1 MSNKEKPTLHSSSSP
16 SISKTPTGKSPS
28 RKSAEISSVNFS
40 GVSGDFEAA
49 QKAYEMQMSTPTMKS
64 AQTVSNETVNEPID
78 ANKKKTEISKQPNY
92 SSGYQKSSSNA
103 TGYNPSG
110 TNFSG
115 VSGDFDAAQKAY
127 EMQMSTPMRKSDPG
141 TVRQKSSSYQE
152 KPNLYSGQSGS
163 ISTQPKTTVDSS
175 SVSGVSGNF
184 DVAQKAYEI
193 QMSTPT
199 QKQEMSSVS
208 KPDLSATGSAP
219 TVNKPRSSVD
229 ISNASGISVSGVS
242 GNLDAAQKIYDMQ
255 MSMPS
260 RMYDQMIENKGSTV
274 EKPDWAKLSVDPSG
288 LSNISEPKVSSG
300 VDTAQK
306 AYDAKMSMPSGI
318 QGDKSNALSSGTLRG
333 TQHPSP
339 STSGIGISGVSGN
352 FDAAQSAYDMQM
364 HTPSR
369 LREQMAEGGTASS
382 GSEKNTPQWAKLRVD
397 PTGVAGVGIPGVNGS
412 IGSAQQPNNLHTK
425 TAPFTPGQPFA
436 FNMETPIYSGGQ
448 QFGVTNMMSGE
459 STVSRGNGPPPPGT
473 GNGMSYIQMREA
485 GAIQT
490 MDASM
495 AKPPFQ
501 SKDSANTTN
510 NSVNGNA
517 QTKQGNY
524 NKILFT
530 HGRRIQVVN
539 LEKAVTRQ
547 SLTMASRLIMSNS
560 AEAGRGMQQT
570 LEIGEAAYLAVGIHA
585 VNLARA
591 AVNAPLK
598 SELNGMLTKYG
609 AKNTGHLLKILNNE
623 LIANGMKAIPAGVQ
637 GAQLQIL
644 ANRQLRRLKMAGGA
658 PNAVTNTYK
667 EIRRVGLLTT
677 FTRSRPNV
685 MHRLSRNVGRVTG
698 KVAKYAGKY
707 GGEAGQGLALVLR
720 MSNQALRATRVT
732 VKAIRTTGR
741 ITALVAKRAA
751 NAAAKGVLKGLQS
764 AANAA
769 ARAGATTAAS
779 NLSGAVSHL
788 QSMSERKAQKKAEK
802 MAKKQRKK
810 SKPSLRSRI
819 KNKIRGKIRGFAGRV
834 WNKMVNRVPG
844 LRHVQKAFQKLG
856 KVGGLFS
863 KVLGAVSAAIQ
874 RTLQFFGMAVIAF
887 IIVAIIC
894 TFFTSL
900 FTATLGSF
908 DFTNSKDKQ
917 QKKVISA
924 VEEAYQED
932 MDKILELSKDY
943 ESFTISYEYDK
954 DEEKYKEMQGKAD
967 SEQFMQTSNCAE
979 VLSMTL
985 VKYGYDLGSG
995 EKANA
1000 DTSGSGSEEAG
1011 SGQTEIITEPA
1022 HKYAKRLYHGSHQI
1036 EIQESISYEYDENG
1050 DVVATHKTANAIYRT
1065 YCFDSIFQCTEADS
1079 TAIVYG
1085 SVGGDGTVSGAMNVD
1100 QVYAYL
1106 RDQGFTHAG
1115 ACGIMGNLQQ
1125 ESSFNPL
1132 CTSKS
1137 GQYFG
1142 IEQLGYDGRRQALE
1156 AYCTTNGLDY
1166 KTIAGQISY
1175 LVYELTA
1182 SSNPG
1187 SIGKRSTLV
1196 SILQNTDDV
1205 QKAAEVF
1212 CVGVERCVGGS
1223 DPYHYK
1229 SEYWPYSAGTSYSYQ
1244 QLTKR
1249 VSYAQQFASK
1259 YDAYKNDWS
1268 AISAPTTSGTS
1279 GNGSSIVAYA
1289 ESWVGSSIKY
1299 QLGGSGRGQTLETCQ
1314 SKGLKTDCSGFVN
1327 SVFKHFGISVP
1338 MSSTAAWNSKLVV
1351 KDSEKQPGDIIVW
1364 SGHVAIYIG
1373 NKTVNGKTYDIVHM
1387 SNPSTN
1393 ICYGTIATARS
1404 GSYKVYRYATQG
1416 SSAAGSGVW
1425 DLQTNYPRT
1434 GQYTY
1439 GKFNGEYR
1447 YIYDSACGPTSL
1459 ANIVRNLCGVNVTT
1473 VEMCNYSI
1481 NVGARQSGGTD
1492 MATLISKASK
1502 KWNFSY
1508 SKTSSATTVYNHCK
1522 NGGMAIAHT
1531 SGSQPFSSGG
1541 HFMAAVGT
1549 NGSNVVLI
1557 DPYYYPSKKDKYAK
1571 AGCTVT
1577 STNGMYYV
1585 PTNVLG
1591 RCDYFYLISK
1601 K

>member
-16 SISKTPTGKSPS
+16 STPKTPSGKSPS
-28 RKSAEISSVNFS
+28 QKSAEISSVNFS
-40 GVSGDFEAA
+40 GVTGNFEAA
-49 QKAYEMQMSTPTMKS
+49 QRAYEMQMNAPTIKST
-64 AQTVSNETVNEPID
+64 QTVSNETVNKPID
-78 ANKKKTEISKQPNY
+78 ANKKQTEISKQPDY
-92 SSGYQKSSSNA
+92 SSGYQKSSGNS
-103 TGYNPSG
+103 TSYSPSG
-110 TNFSG
+110 VNFSG

-127 EMQMSTPMRKSDPG
+127 EMQMSTPVQKSG
-141 TVRQKSSSYQE
+141 SETVRQKSSSYQE
-152 KPNLYSGQSGS
+152 KPNLYSPSQSGS

-184 DVAQKAYEI
+184 DVAQKTYEI

-208 KPDLSATGSAP
+208 KPDLSATGSASA
-219 TVNKPRSSVD
+219 VNKPRSSGD
-229 ISNASGISVSGVS
+229 ISNASSIGV
-242 GNLDAAQKIYDMQ
+242 
-255 MSMPS
+255 
-260 RMYDQMIENKGSTV
+260 
-274 EKPDWAKLSVDPSG
+274 
-288 LSNISEPKVSSG
+288 
-300 VDTAQK
+300 
-306 AYDAKMSMPSGI
+306 
-318 QGDKSNALSSGTLRG
+318 
-333 TQHPSP
+333 
-339 STSGIGISGVSGN
+339 SGVSGN
-352 FDAAQSAYDMQM
+352 FDAAQKIYEMQMSMPSRLHDQLIENKGSMVEKPDWAKISVDPSGVSNISEPEVPSGADVPQNGLSSNAVRGTQHPPASTSGIGVSGVSGNFNAAQAAYDMQM
-364 HTPSR
+364 RTPAR
-369 LREQMAEGGTASS
+369 LQEQISEGSTSS
-382 GSEKNTPQWAKLRVD
+382 WSEKTPQWAKLKID
-397 PTGVAGVGIPGVNGS
+397 PTGVAGVGIPGANGG
-412 IGSAQQPNNLHTK
+412 IGSAQQPSNLHTK
-425 TAPFTPGQPFA
+425 SAPFTPGQPFV

-459 STVSRGNGPPPPGT
+459 STVSRGNGPTPPGT

-495 AKPPFQ
+495 AEAPFK
-501 SKDSANTTN
+501 SKDSANTAN
-510 NSVNGNA
+510 NSTNGNA

-547 SLTMASRLIMSNS
+547 TLTMASRLIMNNS

-658 PNAVTNTYK
+658 PNAITNTYK

-677 FTRSRPNV
+677 FTRSRPNAI
-685 MHRLSRNVGRVTG
+685 HRLSRNVGRVTG

-720 MSNQALRATRVT
+720 MGNQALRATRVT
-732 VKAIRTTGR
+732 VKAIRTAGR
-741 ITALVAKRAA
+741 LSALVTKRAA

-769 ARAGATTAAS
+769 ARAGATTAVS

-788 QSMSERKAQKKAEK
+788 QTMSERRTQKKAEK

-810 SKPSLRSRI
+810 SRPSLRSRI
-819 KNKIRGKIRGFAGRV
+819 KNKIRGKIKGFAGRI

-863 KVLGAVSAAIQ
+863 KILGAVSAAIQ

-887 IIVAIIC
+887 IIIAIIC

-924 VEEAYQED
+924 VEEAYKED

-954 DEEKYKEMQGKAD
+954 DEDKYKEMQGKSDA
-967 SEQFMQTSNCAE
+967 EQFMQTSNCAE

-995 EKANA
+995 DGAFGNDAGSGDKTND
-1000 DTSGSGSEEAG
+1000 DTSDRGSAETED
-1011 SGQTEIITEPA
+1011 GQTEIITEPA
-1022 HKYAKRLYHGSHQI
+1022 HKYAERLYHGTHQI
-1036 EIQESISYEYDENG
+1036 EIQESVYYEYDENG
-1050 DVVATHKTANAIYRT
+1050 EVSATHKTANAVYRT
-1065 YCFDSIFQCTEADS
+1065 YCFDAAFECSEADS
-1079 TAIVYG
+1079 TPIIYG
-1085 SVGGDGTVSGAMNVD
+1085 TALDDSTLSGAMNVD

-1106 RDQGFTHAG
+1106 RDQGFTHEG
-1115 ACGIMGNLQQ
+1115 ACGIMGNIQQ
-1125 ESSFNPL
+1125 ESSFDPL
-1132 CTSKS
+1132 NTT
-1137 GQYFG
+1137 GNFFG
-1142 IEQLGYDGRRQALE
+1142 LVQWGYDGRRQALQ
-1156 AYCTTNGLDY
+1156 AFCTTNGLDY
-1166 KTIAGQISY
+1166 NTIAGQMSY
-1175 LVYELTA
+1175 LMYELTD

-1187 SIGKRSTLV
+1187 SIGKRSTLM
-1196 SILQNTDDV
+1196 SILQSTNDV

-1212 CVGVERCVGGS
+1212 CVGVERCVGGD

-1229 SEYWPYSAGTSYSYQ
+1229 SEYWPYSSGKNYTYQ
-1244 QLTKR
+1244 ELIER
-1249 VSYAQQFASK
+1249 VNYAKDFANK
-1259 YDAYKNDWS
+1259 YAAYKDDWS
-1268 AISAPTTSGTS
+1268 AISAPSASSSGS
-1279 GNGSSIVAYA
+1279 GASIVAYA

-1299 QLGGSGRGQTLETCQ
+1299 GTNGRDQTLETCQ
-1314 SKGLKTDCSGFVN
+1314 SKGLKTDCSGFVRA
-1327 SVFKHFGISVP
+1327 VFRHFGVDTGHNTSGDYYAD
-1338 MSSTAAWNSKLVV
+1338 TKHVV
-1351 KDSEKQPGDIIVW
+1351 KDSEKQPGDIIAW
-1364 SGHVAIYIG
+1364 DGHVAIYIG
-1373 NKTVNGKTYDIVHM
+1373 NKTVNGKTYNIVHM
-1387 SNPSTN
+1387 SNTRTN
-1393 ICYGTIATARS
+1393 ICYGTIATAM
-1404 GSYKVYRYATQG
+1404 GGKSYKVLRYVTPS
-1416 SSAAGSGVW
+1416 SSAW
-1425 DLQTNYPRT
+1425 DLQTNYPNDM
-1434 GQYTY
+1434 Y
-1439 GKFNGEYR
+1439 GSSTIKKSG
-1447 YIYDSACGPTSL
+1447 CGPTSL
-1459 ANIVRNLCGVNVTT
+1459 ANILRNYCGVNVSTK
-1473 VEMCNYSI
+1473 EMCAYSV
-1481 NVGARQSGGTD
+1481 NVGARINGVGTD
-1492 MATLISKASK
+1492 MDLLISKASK
-1502 KWNFSY
+1502 RWNCFTY
-1508 SKTSSATTVYNHCK
+1508 KKVSSASVKTVEW
-1522 NGGMAIAHT
+1522 
-1531 SGSQPFSSGG
+1531 
-1541 HFMAAVGT
+1541 
-1549 NGSNVVLI
+1549 L
-1557 DPYYYPSKKDKYAK
+1557 
-1571 AGCTVT
+1571 
-1577 STNGMYYV
+1577 
-1585 PTNVLG
+1585 
-1591 RCDYFYLISK
+1591 
-1601 K
+1601 

>member
-16 SISKTPTGKSPS
+16 STPKTPAGKIPS
-28 RKSAEISSVNFS
+28 QKSAEVSSVNFS
-40 GVSGDFEAA
+40 GVTGNYEAA
-49 QKAYEMQMSTPTMKS
+49 QKAYEMQMNAPTITS
-64 AQTVSNETVNEPID
+64 AQTVSNEAVNKPID
-78 ANKKKTEISKQPNY
+78 ANKKQIEISKQPDY
-92 SSGYQKSSSNA
+92 SSGGYQKSSGNS
-103 TGYNPSG
+103 TSYSPSG
-110 TNFSG
+110 VNLSG
-115 VSGDFDAAQKAY
+115 ASGNFDAAQKAY
-127 EMQMSTPMRKSDPG
+127 EMKMSTPK
-141 TVRQKSSSYQE
+141 QKQEMSSVG
-152 KPNLYSGQSGS
+152 KPDLSSTGS
-163 ISTQPKTTVDSS
+163 TSAVNKARPSVDVANASS
-175 SVSGVSGNF
+175 IGVSGVSGNF
-184 DVAQKAYEI
+184 
-193 QMSTPT
+193 
-199 QKQEMSSVS
+199 
-208 KPDLSATGSAP
+208 
-219 TVNKPRSSVD
+219 
-229 ISNASGISVSGVS
+229 
-242 GNLDAAQKIYDMQ
+242 DAAQKIYDMQ

-260 RMYDQMIENKGSTV
+260 R
-274 EKPDWAKLSVDPSG
+274 
-288 LSNISEPKVSSG
+288 
-300 VDTAQK
+300 
-306 AYDAKMSMPSGI
+306 
-318 QGDKSNALSSGTLRG
+318 
-333 TQHPSP
+333 
-339 STSGIGISGVSGN
+339 
-352 FDAAQSAYDMQM
+352 
-364 HTPSR
+364 
-369 LREQMAEGGTASS
+369 LREQMTEGNASS
-382 GSEKNTPQWAKLRVD
+382 GSKNTPQWAKLSVD

-425 TAPFTPGQPFA
+425 TASFAPGQPFA

-473 GNGMSYIQMREA
+473 GNGMSCMQMREA

-530 HGRRIQVVN
+530 HGMRIQVVN

-547 SLTMASRLIMSNS
+547 SLIMASRLIMSNS

-644 ANRQLRRLKMAGGA
+644 ANRQLWRLKMAGGA
-658 PNAVTNTYK
+658 PNTVTNTYK

-677 FTRSRPNV
+677 FTRSRPNAI
-685 MHRLSRNVGRVTG
+685 HRLSRNVGRVTG

-732 VKAIRTTGR
+732 VKSIRTVGR
-741 ITALVAKRAA
+741 MSALIAKRAA

-788 QSMSERKAQKKAEK
+788 QTMSERKAQKKAEK
-802 MAKKQRKK
+802 IAKKQKKK

-819 KNKIRGKIRGFAGRV
+819 KNKIRGKIKGFAGRI

-954 DEEKYKEMQGKAD
+954 DEDKYKEMQGKSDA
-967 SEQFMQTSNCAE
+967 EQFMQTSNCAE

-995 EKANA
+995 DGAFGNDAGSGDKPND
-1000 DTSGSGSEEAG
+1000 DTSDSGSAETED
-1011 SGQTEIITEPA
+1011 GQTEIITEPA
-1022 HKYAKRLYHGSHQI
+1022 HKYAKRLYHGTHQI
-1036 EIQESISYEYDENG
+1036 EIQESVYYEYDENG
-1050 DVVATHKTANAIYRT
+1050 EVSATHKTANAVYRT
-1065 YCFDSIFQCTEADS
+1065 YCFDAAFECSEADS
-1079 TAIVYG
+1079 TPIIYG
-1085 SVGGDGTVSGAMNVD
+1085 TAGGDDTFSGAMNVD

-1106 RDQGFTHAG
+1106 RDQGFTHEG
-1115 ACGIMGNLQQ
+1115 ACGIMGNIQQ
-1125 ESSFNPL
+1125 ESSFDPFN
-1132 CTSKS
+1132 TT
-1137 GQYFG
+1137 GNYFG
-1142 IEQLGYDGRRQALE
+1142 LIQWGYDGRRQALQ
-1156 AYCTTNGLDY
+1156 AFCSTNGLDY
-1166 KTIAGQISY
+1166 NSIAGQMSY
-1175 LVYELTA
+1175 LMYELTD

-1187 SIGKRSTLV
+1187 SIGKRSTLM
-1196 SILQNTDDV
+1196 SILKTTNDV

-1212 CVGVERCVGGS
+1212 CVGVERCVGGD

-1229 SEYWPYSAGTSYSYQ
+1229 SEYWPYSSGKNYTYQ
-1244 QLTKR
+1244 ELIER
-1249 VSYAQQFASK
+1249 VNYAKDFANK
-1259 YDAYKNDWS
+1259 YAAYKDDWS
-1268 AISAPTTSGTS
+1268 AISAPSASSSGS
-1279 GNGSSIVAYA
+1279 GASIVAYA

-1299 QLGGSGRGQTLETCQ
+1299 GTNGRDQTLETCQ
-1314 SKGLKTDCSGFVN
+1314 NKGLKTDCSGFVGA
-1327 SVFKHFGISVP
+1327 VFRHFGVDTGYDTSGDYYGD
-1338 MSSTAAWNSKLVV
+1338 TKHVV
-1351 KDSEKQPGDIIVW
+1351 KDSEKQPGDIIAW
-1364 SGHVAIYIG
+1364 NGHVAIYIG
-1373 NKTVNGKTYDIVHM
+1373 NKTVNGKTYNIVHM
-1387 SNPSTN
+1387 SNPRTN
-1393 ICYGTIATARS
+1393 ICYGTIATAM
-1404 GSYKVYRYATQG
+1404 GGKSYKVLRYVTP
-1416 SSAAGSGVW
+1416 SSSTW
-1425 DLQTNYPRT
+1425 DLQTNYPNKM
-1434 GQYTY
+1434 Y
-1439 GKFNGEYR
+1439 GTNTIAASG
-1447 YIYDSACGPTSL
+1447 CGPTSL
-1459 ANIVRNLCGVNVTT
+1459 ANILRNYCGVNVSTI
-1473 VEMCNYSI
+1473 EMCDYSVS
-1481 NVGARQSGGTD
+1481 VGARAPGVGTNMD
-1492 MATLISKASK
+1492 LLISKASK
-1502 KWNFSY
+1502 KWNCFTY
-1508 SKTSSATTVYNHCK
+1508 KKVSSASAVYNHCK
-1522 NGGMAIAHT
+1522 NGGMAVAHT
-1531 SGSQPFSSGG
+1531 SGSQPFSNGG

-1557 DPYYYPSKKDKYAK
+1557 DPSYTSGKRKAYTN

-1577 STNGMYYV
+1577 STNGKYYV
-1585 PTNVLG
+1585 PVSILS
-1591 RCDYFYLISK
+1591 RCDRFYLITK

>member
-16 SISKTPTGKSPS
+16 STPKTPAGKIPS
-28 RKSAEISSVNFS
+28 QKSAEVSSVNFS
-40 GVSGDFEAA
+40 GVTGNYEAA
-49 QKAYEMQMSTPTMKS
+49 QKAYEMQMNAPTITS
-64 AQTVSNETVNEPID
+64 AQTVSNEAVNKPID
-78 ANKKKTEISKQPNY
+78 ANKKQIEISKQPDY
-92 SSGYQKSSSNA
+92 SSGGYQKSSGNS
-103 TGYNPSG
+103 TSYSPSG
-110 TNFSG
+110 VNLSG
-115 VSGDFDAAQKAY
+115 VSGNFDAAQKAY
-127 EMQMSTPMRKSDPG
+127 EMKMSTPK
-141 TVRQKSSSYQE
+141 QKQEMSSVG
-152 KPNLYSGQSGS
+152 KPDLSSTGS
-163 ISTQPKTTVDSS
+163 TSAVNKARPSVDVANASS
-175 SVSGVSGNF
+175 VGVSGVSGNF
-184 DVAQKAYEI
+184 
-193 QMSTPT
+193 
-199 QKQEMSSVS
+199 
-208 KPDLSATGSAP
+208 
-219 TVNKPRSSVD
+219 
-229 ISNASGISVSGVS
+229 
-242 GNLDAAQKIYDMQ
+242 DAAQKIYDMQ

-260 RMYDQMIENKGSTV
+260 R
-274 EKPDWAKLSVDPSG
+274 
-288 LSNISEPKVSSG
+288 
-300 VDTAQK
+300 
-306 AYDAKMSMPSGI
+306 
-318 QGDKSNALSSGTLRG
+318 
-333 TQHPSP
+333 
-339 STSGIGISGVSGN
+339 
-352 FDAAQSAYDMQM
+352 
-364 HTPSR
+364 
-369 LREQMAEGGTASS
+369 LREQMTEGNASS
-382 GSEKNTPQWAKLRVD
+382 GSKNTPQWAKLSVD

-425 TAPFTPGQPFA
+425 TASFAPGQPFA

-459 STVSRGNGPPPPGT
+459 STVSRGNGPTPPGT

-495 AKPPFQ
+495 AKPPFRPN
-501 SKDSANTTN
+501 DAANDPA
-510 NSVNGNA
+510 SGNA
-517 QTKQGNY
+517 NTKQGNC

-530 HGRRIQVVN
+530 HGMRIQVVN

-547 SLTMASRLIMSNS
+547 GLSMASRLVMSNS

-658 PNAVTNTYK
+658 PNTVTNAYK

-677 FTRSRPNV
+677 FTRSRPNAI
-685 MHRLSRNVGRVTG
+685 HRLSRNVGRVTG

-732 VKAIRTTGR
+732 VKSIRTVGR
-741 ITALVAKRAA
+741 MSALIAKRAA

-788 QSMSERKAQKKAEK
+788 QTMSERKAQKKAEK
-802 MAKKQRKK
+802 IAKKQKKK

-819 KNKIRGKIRGFAGRV
+819 KNKIRGKIKGFAGRI

-954 DEEKYKEMQGKAD
+954 DEDKYKEMQGKSDA
-967 SEQFMQTSNCAE
+967 EQFMQTSNCAE

-995 EKANA
+995 DGAFGNDAGSGDKPND
-1000 DTSGSGSEEAG
+1000 DTSDSGSAETED
-1011 SGQTEIITEPA
+1011 GQTEIITEPA
-1022 HKYAKRLYHGSHQI
+1022 HKYAERLYHGTHQI
-1036 EIQESISYEYDENG
+1036 EIQESVYYEYDENG
-1050 DVVATHKTANAIYRT
+1050 EVSATHKTANAVYRT
-1065 YCFDSIFQCTEADS
+1065 YCFDAAFECSEADS
-1079 TAIVYG
+1079 TPIIYG
-1085 SVGGDGTVSGAMNVD
+1085 TALDDSTLSGAMNVD

-1106 RDQGFTHAG
+1106 RDQGFTHEG
-1115 ACGIMGNLQQ
+1115 ACGIMGNIQQ

-1132 CTSKS
+1132 NTT
-1137 GQYFG
+1137 GNFFG
-1142 IEQLGYDGRRQALE
+1142 LVQWGYDGRRQALQ
-1156 AYCTTNGLDY
+1156 AFCTTNGLDY
-1166 KTIAGQISY
+1166 NTIAGQMSY
-1175 LVYELTA
+1175 LMYELTD

-1187 SIGKRSTLV
+1187 SIGKRSTLM
-1196 SILQNTDDV
+1196 SILQSTNDV

-1212 CVGVERCVGGS
+1212 CVGVERCVGGD

-1229 SEYWPYSAGTSYSYQ
+1229 SEYWPYSSGKNYTYQ
-1244 QLTKR
+1244 ELIER
-1249 VSYAQQFASK
+1249 VNYAKDFANK
-1259 YDAYKNDWS
+1259 YAAYKDDWS
-1268 AISAPTTSGTS
+1268 AISAPSASSSGS
-1279 GNGSSIVAYA
+1279 GASIVAYA

-1299 QLGGSGRGQTLETCQ
+1299 GTNGRDQTLETCQ
-1314 SKGLKTDCSGFVN
+1314 SKGLKTDCSGFVRA
-1327 SVFKHFGISVP
+1327 VFRHFGVDTGHKTSGDYYGD
-1338 MSSTAAWNSKLVV
+1338 TKHVV
-1351 KDSEKQPGDIIVW
+1351 KDSEKQPGDIIAW
-1364 SGHVAIYIG
+1364 DGHVAIYIG
-1373 NKTVNGKTYDIVHM
+1373 NKTVNGKTYNIVHM
-1387 SNPSTN
+1387 SNPRTN
-1393 ICYGTIATARS
+1393 ICYGTIATAM
-1404 GSYKVYRYATQG
+1404 GGKSYKVLRYVTP
-1416 SSAAGSGVW
+1416 SSSTW
-1425 DLQTNYPRT
+1425 DLQTNYPNDM
-1434 GQYTY
+1434 Y
-1439 GKFNGEYR
+1439 GSSTIKKSG
-1447 YIYDSACGPTSL
+1447 CGPTSL
-1459 ANIVRNLCGVNVTT
+1459 ANILRNYCGVNVSTK
-1473 VEMCNYSI
+1473 EMCAYSV
-1481 NVGARQSGGTD
+1481 NVGARINGVGTD
-1492 MATLISKASK
+1492 MDLLISKASK
-1502 KWNFSY
+1502 RWNCFTY
-1508 SKTSSATTVYNHCK
+1508 KKVSSASSVYNHCK
-1522 NGGMAIAHT
+1522 NGGMAVVHT
-1531 SGSQPFSSGG
+1531 GGNNPPFQFKSSDGG
-1541 HFMAAVGT
+1541 HFLAAVGT
-1549 NGSNVVLI
+1549 TNDGKVMIL
-1557 DPYYYPSKKDKYAK
+1557 DPYYNSNKPGMYKS

-1577 STNGMYYV
+1577 STKGMYYV
-1585 PTNVLG
+1585 PVNVLS
-1591 RCDYFYLISK
+1591 RCDRFYLITK